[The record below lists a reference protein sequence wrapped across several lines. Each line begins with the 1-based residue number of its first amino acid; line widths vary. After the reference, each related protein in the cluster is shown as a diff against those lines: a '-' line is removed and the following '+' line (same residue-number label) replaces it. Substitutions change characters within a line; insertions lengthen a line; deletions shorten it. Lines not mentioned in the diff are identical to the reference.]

1 MRCAL
6 PAVVSRVGAGTAP
19 VKVWAALIENN
30 TPGDIGRAGV
40 ARDPKS
46 A

>member
-1 MRCAL
+1 MRCPL

-30 TPGDIGRAGV
+30 TPRGYWTGGGCA
-40 ARDPKS
+40 
-46 A
+46 